1 MTGKSMQIYSRNSSS
16 AVLEEQARNKQGMN
30 DEVNEKSFREGH
42 NLTAT
47 TLKLTELV
55 G

>member
-1 MTGKSMQIYSRNSSS
+1 M
-16 AVLEEQARNKQGMN
+16 LEEQARNKQGMS
-30 DEVNEKSFREGH
+30 DEVNEKSFREVGH

-55 G
+55 DR